1 MSNNHAIDI
10 CAPGLDEKD
19 RMELWLV
26 YYLAKWQCLPV
37 RQMDEAMNESIH
49 KVHETLLAL
58 ANGIAPANCRISLK
72 EFAVSVGLAEETDS
86 LDTVKDI
93 VKQAAQSGYNEAVA
107 VAIRHAVAKGVVQS
121 AVRGNAGAAA
131 AAAAGRRGAI
141 VALERSATLAGG
153 QAASKAFTALGNPV
167 VGFSAT
173 VGEIVATSLLSA
185 WGIDNPTAVVA
196 AGAGSGILCAA
207 IAGGAVAGPVGAGAG
222 VIIGAGSVAVG
233 ACVNG
238 LFNAFQGGYDDN
250 WCYIEVGELRRDTP
264 TNTICAGTYKGN
276 DGWYIKTYQNK
287 YYSSNEMDYFSAGN
301 EQSENFQVSF
311 WDEWEN
317 NITTYTNV
325 WYRDTFYVSRRG
337 TQLVIVY
344 ARGGYNNEHPGKV
357 DIRIHNGSRIN
368 LVL

>member
-1 MSNNHAIDI
+1 I
-10 CAPGLDEKD
+10 CAPGLDDKD

-37 RQMDEAMNESIH
+37 KQMDEALNESIH

-58 ANGIAPANCRISLK
+58 ANGN
-72 EFAVSVGLAEETDS
+72 S
-86 LDTVKDI
+86 LDAVKDL
-93 VKQAAQSGYNEAVA
+93 VKQAALNGYSEVVG
-107 VAIRHAVAKGVVQS
+107 VAIRHHVAKGVVQS

-131 AAAAGRRGAI
+131 AGAAGRRGA
-141 VALERSATLAGG
+141 VVVLEKSATLAGG
-153 QAASKAFTALGNPV
+153 QAASKVFTALGNPV

-173 VGEIVATSLLSA
+173 IGEIVATSLLSA

-207 IAGGAVAGPVGAGAG
+207 IAGGAVGGPVGAGAG

-250 WCYIEVGELRRDTP
+250 WCYIEVGELRRDSSKA
-264 TNTICAGTYKGN
+264 ICAGTYKGN
-276 DGWYIKTYQNK
+276 DGWYTKTYQNK
-287 YYSSNEMDYFSAGN
+287 YYSSNDMDYFSAGN
-301 EQSENFQVSF
+301 KQSENFQVSF

-325 WYRDTFYVSRRG
+325 WYRDTFFVSRRG

-344 ARGGYNNEHPGKV
+344 ARGGYN
-357 DIRIHNGSRIN
+357 
-368 LVL
+368 

>member
-131 AAAAGRRGAI
+131 AAAAAEQ
-141 VALERSATLAGG
+141 LQLSLA
-153 QAASKAFTALGNPV
+153 AAA
-167 VGFSAT
+167 
-173 VGEIVATSLLSA
+173 E
-185 WGIDNPTAVVA
+185 
-196 AGAGSGILCAA
+196 
-207 IAGGAVAGPVGAGAG
+207 
-222 VIIGAGSVAVG
+222 
-233 ACVNG
+233 
-238 LFNAFQGGYDDN
+238 
-250 WCYIEVGELRRDTP
+250 
-264 TNTICAGTYKGN
+264 
-276 DGWYIKTYQNK
+276 
-287 YYSSNEMDYFSAGN
+287 
-301 EQSENFQVSF
+301 EQ
-311 WDEWEN
+311 
-317 NITTYTNV
+317 
-325 WYRDTFYVSRRG
+325 
-337 TQLVIVY
+337 
-344 ARGGYNNEHPGKV
+344 
-357 DIRIHNGSRIN
+357 
-368 LVL
+368 